1 MRKRNELRYSKA
13 IWEGG
18 FFVYM
23 SWSSVLVGVGVVDSE
38 RADKMRQIVP
48 K

>member
-13 IWEGG
+13 IREGG
-18 FFVYM
+18 FFVDM

-38 RADKMRQIVP
+38 HADKMRENIF